1 MDVEVRA
8 YIKYHEDQH
17 KNDSRALRLQAGEY
31 ERRLNE
37 LNHAHQRAEEAQG
50 KFVSIQVYEGVIRDL
65 RALIVVQGE
74 ELNAVQNE
82 SSRNKEQIA
91 SLQATLIWLT
101 RTLVAAVVV
110 GAIALLVRMIVGAA
124 P

>member
-1 MDVEVRA
+1 MDVEVSS
-8 YIKYHEDQH
+8 YIKYHEEQH
-17 KNDSRALRLQAGEY
+17 KSDSRALRLQAGEY

-50 KFVSIQVYEGVIRDL
+50 KFVSLQVYEGVIRDL